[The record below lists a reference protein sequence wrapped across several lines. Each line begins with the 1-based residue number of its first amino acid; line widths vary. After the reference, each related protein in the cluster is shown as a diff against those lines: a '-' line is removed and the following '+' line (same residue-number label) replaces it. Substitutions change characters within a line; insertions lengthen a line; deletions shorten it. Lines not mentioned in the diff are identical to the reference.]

1 MTKASQT
8 SKNNLKIGI
17 LLRGKYGKRAME
29 MIARRFDIVSYELPT
44 NLPPVI
50 DEPEEIVKSIPEEV
64 LSANI
69 LISYALHPDINL
81 EIIKLAAEKGARL
94 VILPGGS
101 KSGSR
106 AQIKEVA
113 DRYGIRVL
121 WEDICCA
128 TPYIED
134 EDISEFIEAYGMPE
148 FEVEIEDG
156 KIKEV
161 RVKRGAICG
170 SSFFVAERL
179 EGISVEEA
187 PSKAGYFTQIYPC
200 YASRG
205 IDGKIHRAANVHK
218 RAIEK
223 AIENAKDRRLKNSPN
238 SDG

>member
-1 MTKASQT
+1 MTHT
-8 SKNNLKIGI
+8 SGKNLKIGI
-17 LLRGKYGKRAME
+17 LLRGKYGRRAME
-29 MIARRFDIVSYELPT
+29 MIARRFNVVSYELPAE
-44 NLPPVI
+44 LPPVI
-50 DEPEEIVKSIPEEV
+50 DEPEEIVESIPEEV
-64 LSANI
+64 LSADI
-69 LISYALHPDINL
+69 LLSYALHPDINL
-81 EIIKLAAEKGARL
+81 EVIRLAAEKGARL

-106 AQIKEVA
+106 AQIKEFA

-134 EDISEFIEAYGMPE
+134 EDIREFIDAYGMPE
-148 FEVEIEDG
+148 FEVEIENGVIRD
-156 KIKEV
+156 V

-170 SSFFVAERL
+170 SSFFVAEKLR
-179 EGISVEEA
+179 GVSVEEA

-223 AIENAKDRRLKNSPN
+223 AIERAEKS
-238 SDG
+238 G

>member
-1 MTKASQT
+1 MTQT
-8 SKNNLKIGI
+8 RLRIGI
-17 LLRGKYGKRAME
+17 LLRGKYGRRAME
-29 MIARRFDIVSYELPT
+29 MISERFNVISYELPP

-50 DEPEEIVKSIPEEV
+50 DEPEEIVEAILDEV
-64 LSANI
+64 LSADI
-69 LISYALHPDINL
+69 LLSYALHPDINL
-81 EIIKLAAEKGARL
+81 EVIRLAAEKGARL
-94 VILPGGS
+94 IILPGGS

-106 AQIKEVA
+106 AQIKETA

-134 EDISEFIEAYGMPE
+134 EDIKEFIEAYGMPE

-156 KIKEV
+156 KIKDV

-170 SSFFVAERL
+170 SSFFVAEKLR
-179 EGISVEEA
+179 GVSVDEA
-187 PSKAGYFTQIYPC
+187 PSRAGYLTQIYPC

-223 AIENAKDRRLKNSPN
+223 AIERAIEKAEKS
-238 SDG
+238 G